1 MTVACPTKQGCY
13 DIVIGRGVLGRAGA
27 ELDLDRKVLVVT
39 DSGVPASYA
48 DTVLATCREGVR
60 FVLPQGE
67 SSKNLDNWQAVLSTL
82 LDHGFTR
89 SDAIVAVGG
98 GVVGDLAGF
107 DAASYM
113 RGIDFYNIPT
123 TLLSQ
128 LDSSVGGKTGVDFG
142 GVKNLVGAFKQP
154 RKVLI
159 DPDCLRTLTPRQL
172 HEGLAEGI
180 KMAATSDAALFGRIA
195 RTDDLERD
203 LEVILEA
210 ALRIK
215 RDVVAA
221 DTDEK
226 GPRRLLN
233 FGHTVGH
240 AIEAAAGGAW
250 FHGECVAAGML
261 YFCSSE
267 ARSLLQP
274 VLEKYGLPT
283 RDPFDPDT
291 LLSYIIHDKKA
302 SGSGITCVFVEKIGS
317 FEFRKLSPEQIRELI
332 QNHKNL

>member
-1 MTVACPTKQGCY
+1 MTLACPTKQGTY
-13 DIVIGRGVLGRAGA
+13 DIVIGRGVLSRAGA
-27 ELDLDRKVLVVT
+27 LLDLDRKVLVVT
-39 DSGVPASYA
+39 DSGVPAGYA
-48 DTVLATCREGVR
+48 DTVLAACREGVR

-67 SSKNLDNWQAVLSTL
+67 ASKNLDNWQAVLGTL

-89 SDAIVAVGG
+89 SDAVVAVGG

-107 DAASYM
+107 AAAAYM

-159 DPDCLRTLTPRQL
+159 DPDCLKTLTPRQL

-180 KMAATSDAALFGRIA
+180 KMAATSDAALFKFIA
-195 RTDDLERD
+195 DTDDLERD
-203 LEVILEA
+203 LEAILEA

-215 RDVVAA
+215 RDVVSA

-226 GPRRLLN
+226 GLRRVLN

-240 AIEAAAGGAW
+240 AIEAAAGGAL

-261 YFCSSE
+261 YFCSAK
-267 ARSLLQP
+267 ARSRLQP

-283 RDPFDPDT
+283 QDPFDPDT
-291 LLSYIIHDKKA
+291 LLSYIVHDKKA
-302 SGSGITCVFVEKIGS
+302 SGGEITCVFVEEIGR
-317 FEFRKLSPEQIRELI
+317 FEFRKWSPEQIRELI
-332 QNHKNL
+332 QNHKSL